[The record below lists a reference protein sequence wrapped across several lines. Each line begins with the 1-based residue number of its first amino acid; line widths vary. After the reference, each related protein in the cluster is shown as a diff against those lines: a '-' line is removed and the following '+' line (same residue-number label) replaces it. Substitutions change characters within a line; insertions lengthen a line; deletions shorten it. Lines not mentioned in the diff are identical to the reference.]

1 MKGVQPQNTRAIS
14 AGTRR
19 QACRRVPAVPLH
31 YPQGGVHSLALHP
44 FSLTHFP
51 LAICPFG
58 LSFPFSNLMGR
69 LDTVTKEGQ
78 PIPDVV
84 ASKHGPEITTQPDV
98 VATEK
103 PITCQQAADFLA
115 VHPRTIK
122 RMAGAGEL
130 PGHFRFGRWYFYVSE
145 LDSWMRTEL
154 NSVSHP

>member
-1 MKGVQPQNTRAIS
+1 MAS
-14 AGTRR
+14 
-19 QACRRVPAVPLH
+19 
-31 YPQGGVHSLALHP
+31 
-44 FSLTHFP
+44 
-51 LAICPFG
+51 
-58 LSFPFSNLMGR
+58 
-69 LDTVTKEGQ
+69 KEDL

-84 ASKHGPEITTQPDV
+84 ASKHGPEITMQPNA

-103 PITCQQAADFLA
+103 PINCQRAAEFLG

-122 RMAGAGEL
+122 RMAAAGEL